1 MRNEIDNAQFNL
13 TTLMKK
19 YDEYKIIANF
29 DGVVTKLDMQVG
41 DSIDINTTAD
51 TQKYIYVETP
61 DLLEVKLEVDQIDIV
76 KIKLGMPVQVYVDA
90 LPDAVFEGKFSE
102 IDTMSEGSS
111 YKAKVVFQ
119 KQNPDQKILGGMSAN
134 IKVILEEEKDVIVVP
149 NPALADNENG
159 EKIVRLQKDGAWI
172 DQVVEIGIADDM
184 NTVVTSG
191 LQLGDIIKGLYINET
206 SIQNAGIGAEES
218 FGG

>member
-41 DSIDINTTAD
+41 DSIDVNTTAD

>member
-1 MRNEIDNAQFNL
+1 
-13 TTLMKK
+13 
-19 YDEYKIIANF
+19 
-29 DGVVTKLDMQVG
+29 
-41 DSIDINTTAD
+41 
-51 TQKYIYVETP
+51 
-61 DLLEVKLEVDQIDIV
+61 
-76 KIKLGMPVQVYVDA
+76 MPAQVYVDA